1 MGLSA
6 GDVAISPQMA
16 LRTNPTSLPAGDRAA
31 SSVLKD
37 RWWWGPAAAL
47 FKFGVR
53 LRHRL
58 YDAGILKEKE
68 GALPTVVLGNVTVGG
83 TGKTPHL
90 KVLLQRLMDKGQGER
105 WAVLSRGYGRK
116 TTGFQR
122 VDRTGTPAEFGD
134 EPLELARRFPG
145 VPVFVCEDRLEG
157 LKRIAETGLADA
169 VVLDDGLQHRRLKPT
184 LSLMLVDTTQP
195 VDRDRFLPRGRLR
208 DLPERVSKADAV
220 ILTRCP
226 SPYTKGD
233 LRLWRHRL
241 RLRPDQPLL
250 HTGTQTAGLRAM
262 ATKRYAGWP
271 SNCIAVSGLAN
282 PAQFEHQLSR
292 QCRVLHHF
300 AYPDHHTFTAADLDE
315 WCSALGRDVNGRTP
329 AAIITT
335 EKDAER
341 IRPLEGTGDLPILV
355 VNLKIQWWDEEP
367 LGALLSTLRKKV
379 GVSQDGS
386 DI

>member
-6 GDVAISPQMA
+6 LYVAISPMMA
-16 LRTNPTSLPAGDRAA
+16 LRTNPTLMPNGNRAPA
-31 SSVLKD
+31 SVLRD
-37 RWWWGPAAAL
+37 RWWWAPLAVLFRAA
-47 FKFGVR
+47 VR

-58 YDAGILKEKE
+58 FDLGLIKQKE

-90 KVLLQRLMDKGQGER
+90 KVLLQRLMDKGHGER
-105 WAVLSRGYGRK
+105 WAVLSRGYGRQSK
-116 TTGFQR
+116 GFLR
-122 VDRTGTPAEFGD
+122 VERSGTPTEFGD

-157 LKRIAETGLADA
+157 LRCIAETGLADA

-184 LSLMLVDTTQP
+184 VALMLVDTTQP
-195 VDRDRFLPRGRLR
+195 VDRDHFLPRGRLR
-208 DLPERVSKADAV
+208 DLPTRVSEADAV

-226 SPYTKGD
+226 SMLTKGD

-241 RLRPDQPLL
+241 QLKPDQPML
-250 HTGTQTAGLRAM
+250 HTGTQIAGLRAM

-271 SNCIAVSGLAN
+271 AGCIAVSGLAN
-282 PAQFEHQLSR
+282 PAQFEQQVSK
-292 QCRVLHHF
+292 QCRVLSHF
-300 AYPDHHTFTAADLDE
+300 AYPDHHTFTPSDLE
-315 WCSALGRDVNGRTP
+315 NWKTALDTDFGGRTP
-329 AAIITT
+329 EAIITT

-341 IRPLEGTGDLPILV
+341 IRPLEAAKDLNILIV
-355 VNLKIQWWDEEP
+355 SLKIQWWDEEP
-367 LGALLSTLRKKV
+367 LGALLSSLRKKV
-379 GVSQDGS
+379 GVSKDGS

>member
-6 GDVAISPQMA
+6 EDVAISPQMA
-16 LRTNPTSLPAGDRAA
+16 LRTNPSSLPAGDRAA
-31 SSVLKD
+31 TSVLRD
-37 RWWWGPAAAL
+37 RWWWAPLAAL
-47 FKFGVR
+47 FKAGVH
-53 LRHRL
+53 LRHAA
-58 YDAGILKEKE
+58 YDRGLLKQKE

-90 KVLLQRLMDKGQGER
+90 KVLLQKLMDRGQGER
-105 WAVLSRGYGRK
+105 WAVLSRGYGRTSK
-116 TTGFQR
+116 GFHR
-122 VDRTGTPAEFGD
+122 VERTGTPAEFGD

-184 LSLMLVDTTQP
+184 ISLMLVDTTQP
-195 VDRDRFLPRGRLR
+195 VDRDHFLPRGRLR
-208 DLPERVSKADAV
+208 DLPIRVPEADAV

-241 RLRPDQPLL
+241 RMKPAQPLL
-250 HTGTQTAGLRAM
+250 HTGTQVDGLRAM
-262 ATKRYAGWP
+262 KTKRYAGWP
-271 SNCIAVSGLAN
+271 ASCIAVSGLAN

-292 QCRVLHHF
+292 QCRVLSHF
-300 AYPDHHTFTAADLDE
+300 AYPDHHTFTEDDLREWAASLQKE
-315 WCSALGRDVNGRTP
+315 TAGRRP
-329 AAIITT
+329 EAIITT

-341 IRPLEGTGDLPILV
+341 IRPLTAAADLPILV
-355 VNLKIQWWDEEP
+355 VTLKIQWWDEEP
-367 LGALLSTLRKKV
+367 LDALLSSLRRKV
-379 GVSQDGS
+379 GVTGDGS